1 MKTGQLRVFLAEAG
15 TLAISAIGFIGM
27 KIPYSSPTDVL
38 LALAIGGNDGY
49 GAPQYL
55 CSIHMNTLL
64 NYFLYL
70 LQRLTGIFNIFGLTL
85 IALFTLSFCLLQ
97 LTASERHP
105 VTHLL
110 IAVMQVLC
118 LTHFTY
124 TVVAYIAMGAG
135 ILCLAAGHRSP
146 ARGLC
151 CWFLML
157 TGASLRHNVIISA
170 VALLL
175 PILISRLLPVR
186 SVTDSDLNRTDS
198 HLNRTDSHLN
208 RTDSH
213 LNGTDRHLKRTDR
226 HLNKSRACSLLRMYA
241 AALLLWFLIG
251 SVINPV
257 MYRIHGNVWE
267 NYYSYHEQSLRIRD
281 EQVIDHDKYRAVMDQ
296 VGWSENDLKMARSWM
311 FTDSDV
317 FSAEKL
323 KTAADAVELT
333 DRLDLNPADLIRRL
347 FMTPMAVGFLLV
359 SFIALVF
366 VIRRIRIMSSA
377 GSACSTTSLQY
388 ALCVLLPAAL
398 IPCMMWTA
406 LYVRQRFVD
415 RVAIPFLVLG
425 ILQFTELF
433 EAFLYFDSQNTDT
446 PADNQSASRA
456 ADRQTANR
464 SANSGHTDIR
474 THRMSRSSTFLI
486 AVALSFC
493 VVAAGKIRNT
503 NENVFRSTGGNTSLS
518 TNGNASHGTDETASF
533 SEERQLFRQY
543 LEEHRDTVFITVPG
557 VLNRMTA
564 NIPVVEVSGES
575 AYENAVRTASQLS
588 FSENYYVQCRLLT
601 IEDPEHLLKNLIAP
615 DRPVL
620 LLATGKR
627 EAETIR
633 VFLKEHYGYT
643 GKYTALEDIM
653 PGITVYQY

>member
-64 NYFLYL
+64 NYLLYL

-135 ILCLAAGHRSP
+135 LLCRATGNSSP
-146 ARGLC
+146 ARGIC
-151 CWFLML
+151 CRFLML

-186 SVTDSDLNRTDS
+186 SAANR
-198 HLNRTDSHLN
+198 
-208 RTDSH
+208 H
-213 LNGTDRHLKRTDR
+213 LNGTGH
-226 HLNKSRACSLLRMYA
+226 HLNNSQPGSLLRMYA
-241 AALLLWFLIG
+241 VALLLWFLIG

-267 NYYSYHEQSLRIRD
+267 NYYSYHEQSLRIKD
-281 EQVIDHDKYRAVMDQ
+281 EQVIDHGKYLAVMDQ
-296 VGWSENDLKMARSWM
+296 VGWSENDLKMARSLM

-323 KTAADAVELT
+323 KTTADAVELT

-347 FMTPMAVGFLLV
+347 FMTPMAVGFLVV
-359 SFIALVF
+359 SCIALVF
-366 VIRRIRIMSSA
+366 AIRRIRIMSSA
-377 GSACSTTSLQY
+377 GSSYSAASSQY

-415 RVAIPFLVLG
+415 RVAIPFLVFG

-446 PADNQSASRA
+446 PADSQSASRS
-456 ADRQTANR
+456 
-464 SANSGHTDIR
+464 SAI
-474 THRMSRSSTFLI
+474 LI

-493 VVAAGKIRNT
+493 VVAASQIRNT
-503 NENVFRSTGGNTSLS
+503 NENVFRSTGGNTSLSTNGNTSLS

-588 FSENYYVQCRLLT
+588 FSENYYDQCRRLT
-601 IEDPEHLLKNLIAP
+601 IEDPDHLLKNLIAP
-615 DRPVL
+615 DRRVL

-633 VFLKEHYGYT
+633 VYLKEHYGYT

>member
-64 NYFLYL
+64 NYLLYL
-70 LQRLTGIFNIFGLTL
+70 LQRLAGIFNIFGLTL

-146 ARGLC
+146 ARNIC

-208 RTDSH
+208 
-213 LNGTDRHLKRTDR
+213 GTDRHLKRTDR
-226 HLNKSRACSLLRMYA
+226 HLNKSRAYTLLRMYA

-347 FMTPMAVGFLLV
+347 FMTPMAVGFLVV
-359 SFIALVF
+359 SCIALVF
-366 VIRRIRIMSSA
+366 AFRRIRRMNSVGSSYTA
-377 GSACSTTSLQY
+377 ASFRY

-433 EAFLYFDSQNTDT
+433 EAFLYFDSQNTGT
-446 PADNQSASRA
+446 PADSQSASRS
-456 ADRQTANR
+456 
-464 SANSGHTDIR
+464 SAI
-474 THRMSRSSTFLI
+474 LI

-493 VVAAGKIRNT
+493 VVAASQIRNT
-503 NENVFRSTGGNTSLS
+503 NENVFRSTGGNASLS
-518 TNGNASHGTDETASF
+518 TDETASL

-543 LEEHRDTVFITVPG
+543 LEEHRDTVFLTVPG

-575 AYENAVRTASQLS
+575 AYENVVRTASQLS
-588 FSENYYVQCRLLT
+588 FSENYYDQCRRLT
-601 IEDPEHLLKNLIAP
+601 IEDPDHLFFFFFAP

>member
-64 NYFLYL
+64 NYLLYL

-146 ARGLC
+146 ARNIC

-186 SVTDSDLNRTDS
+186 SVTDSD
-198 HLNRTDSHLN
+198 LN

-323 KTAADAVELT
+323 RTAADAVELT

-347 FMTPMAVGFLLV
+347 FRTPMAVGFLVV
-359 SFIALVF
+359 SCIALVF
-366 VIRRIRIMSSA
+366 AFRRIRIMSSA

-433 EAFLYFDSQNTDT
+433 EAFLYFDSQNTEP
-446 PADNQSASRA
+446 PADNQSASRS
-456 ADRQTANR
+456 
-464 SANSGHTDIR
+464 SAV
-474 THRMSRSSTFLI
+474 LI

-493 VVAAGKIRNT
+493 VVAAGQIRNT
-503 NENVFRSTGGNTSLS
+503 NENVFRSTGGNASLS
-518 TNGNASHGTDETASF
+518 TDETASL

-543 LEEHRDTVFITVPG
+543 LEELRDTVFLTVPG

-575 AYENAVRTASQLS
+575 AYENVVRTASQLS
-588 FSENYYVQCRLLT
+588 FSENYYDQCWRLT
-601 IEDPEHLLKNLIAP
+601 IEDPDHLLKNLIAP

-633 VFLKEHYGYT
+633 VYLKEHYGYT

>member
-64 NYFLYL
+64 NYLLYL

-186 SVTDSDLNRTDS
+186 SVTDSD
-198 HLNRTDSHLN
+198 LN

-347 FMTPMAVGFLLV
+347 FMTPMAVGFLVV
-359 SFIALVF
+359 SCIALVF
-366 VIRRIRIMSSA
+366 AFRRIRRMNSA
-377 GSACSTTSLQY
+377 GSSYTAASFRY

-433 EAFLYFDSQNTDT
+433 EAFLYFDSQNTEP
-446 PADNQSASRA
+446 PADNQSASRS
-456 ADRQTANR
+456 
-464 SANSGHTDIR
+464 SAV
-474 THRMSRSSTFLI
+474 LI

-493 VVAAGKIRNT
+493 IVAAGQIRNI
-503 NENVFRSTGGNTSLS
+503 NENVFRSTGGNASLS
-518 TNGNASHGTDETASF
+518 TDETASL

-543 LEEHRDTVFITVPG
+543 LEEHRDTVFLTVPG

-575 AYENAVRTASQLS
+575 AYENVVRTASQLS
-588 FSENYYVQCRLLT
+588 FSENYYDQCWRLT
-601 IEDPEHLLKNLIAP
+601 IEDPDHLLKNLIAP

-633 VFLKEHYGYT
+633 VYLKEHYGYT

>member
-64 NYFLYL
+64 NYLLYL
-70 LQRLTGIFNIFGLTL
+70 LQRLAGIFNIFDLTL

-146 ARGLC
+146 ARGLY

-186 SVTDSDLNRTDS
+186 SVTDSD
-198 HLNRTDSHLN
+198 LN

-347 FMTPMAVGFLLV
+347 FMTPMAVGFLVV
-359 SFIALVF
+359 SCIALVF
-366 VIRRIRIMSSA
+366 AFRRIRRMNSVGSSYTA
-377 GSACSTTSLQY
+377 ASFRY

-433 EAFLYFDSQNTDT
+433 EAFLYFDSQNTEP
-446 PADNQSASRA
+446 PADNQSASRS
-456 ADRQTANR
+456 
-464 SANSGHTDIR
+464 SAV
-474 THRMSRSSTFLI
+474 LI

-493 VVAAGKIRNT
+493 IVAAGQIRNI
-503 NENVFRSTGGNTSLS
+503 NENVFRSTGGNASLS
-518 TNGNASHGTDETASF
+518 TDETASL

-543 LEEHRDTVFITVPG
+543 LEEHRDTVFLTVPG

-575 AYENAVRTASQLS
+575 AYENVVRTASQLS
-588 FSENYYVQCRLLT
+588 FSENYYDQCWRLT
-601 IEDPEHLLKNLIAP
+601 IEDPDHLLKNLIAP

-633 VFLKEHYGYT
+633 VYLKEHYGYT

>member
-1 MKTGQLRVFLAEAG
+1 
-15 TLAISAIGFIGM
+15 
-27 KIPYSSPTDVL
+27 
-38 LALAIGGNDGY
+38 
-49 GAPQYL
+49 
-55 CSIHMNTLL
+55 
-64 NYFLYL
+64 
-70 LQRLTGIFNIFGLTL
+70 
-85 IALFTLSFCLLQ
+85 
-97 LTASERHP
+97 
-105 VTHLL
+105 
-110 IAVMQVLC
+110 
-118 LTHFTY
+118 
-124 TVVAYIAMGAG
+124 
-135 ILCLAAGHRSP
+135 
-146 ARGLC
+146 
-151 CWFLML
+151 
-157 TGASLRHNVIISA
+157 
-170 VALLL
+170 
-175 PILISRLLPVR
+175 
-186 SVTDSDLNRTDS
+186 
-198 HLNRTDSHLN
+198 
-208 RTDSH
+208 
-213 LNGTDRHLKRTDR
+213 
-226 HLNKSRACSLLRMYA
+226 MYA

-317 FSAEKL
+317 FSAEKF
-323 KTAADAVELT
+323 KTTADAVELT

-347 FMTPMAVGFLLV
+347 FMTPMAVGFLVV
-359 SFIALVF
+359 SCIALVF
-366 VIRRIRIMSSA
+366 AFRHIRIMSGA
-377 GSACSTTSLQY
+377 GSAYSAASLQY

-446 PADNQSASRA
+446 PADSQSASRS
-456 ADRQTANR
+456 
-464 SANSGHTDIR
+464 SAI
-474 THRMSRSSTFLI
+474 LI

-493 VVAAGKIRNT
+493 VVAASQIRNT

-518 TNGNASHGTDETASF
+518 TNGNASLSTDETASF

-588 FSENYYVQCRLLT
+588 FSENYYDQCRRLS
-601 IEDPEHLLKNLIAP
+601 IDDPDHLIKNLITQ
-615 DRPVL
+615 DRPIL

-643 GKYTALEDIM
+643 GQYTALEDIM

>member
-64 NYFLYL
+64 NYLLYL

-186 SVTDSDLNRTDS
+186 SVTDSD
-198 HLNRTDSHLN
+198 LN

-347 FMTPMAVGFLLV
+347 FMTPMAVGFLVV
-359 SFIALVF
+359 SCIALVF
-366 VIRRIRIMSSA
+366 AFRRIRRMNSA
-377 GSACSTTSLQY
+377 GSSYTAASFRY

-446 PADNQSASRA
+446 PADNQSASRS
-456 ADRQTANR
+456 
-464 SANSGHTDIR
+464 SAV
-474 THRMSRSSTFLI
+474 LI

-493 VVAAGKIRNT
+493 IVAAGQIRNI
-503 NENVFRSTGGNTSLS
+503 NENVFRSTGGNASLS
-518 TNGNASHGTDETASF
+518 TDETASL

-575 AYENAVRTASQLS
+575 AYENVVRTASQLS
-588 FSENYYVQCRLLT
+588 FSENYYDQCWRLT
-601 IEDPEHLLKNLIAP
+601 IEDPDHLLKNLIAP

>member
-198 HLNRTDSHLN
+198 HLN
-208 RTDSH
+208 
-213 LNGTDRHLKRTDR
+213 GTDRHLKRTNR

-323 KTAADAVELT
+323 RTAADAVELT

-347 FMTPMAVGFLLV
+347 FMTPMAVGFLVV
-359 SFIALVF
+359 SCIALVF
-366 VIRRIRIMSSA
+366 AIRRIRIMSSA
-377 GSACSTTSLQY
+377 GSSYSAASSQY

-446 PADNQSASRA
+446 PADSQSASRS
-456 ADRQTANR
+456 
-464 SANSGHTDIR
+464 SA
-474 THRMSRSSTFLI
+474 FLI

-493 VVAAGKIRNT
+493 VVAASQIRNT
-503 NENVFRSTGGNTSLS
+503 NENVFRSTGGNASLS
-518 TNGNASHGTDETASF
+518 TDETASHGTDETASL

-543 LEEHRDTVFITVPG
+543 LEEHRDTVF
-557 VLNRMTA
+557 
-564 NIPVVEVSGES
+564 GES
-575 AYENAVRTASQLS
+575 AYENVVRTASQLS
-588 FSENYYVQCRLLT
+588 FSENYYDQCWRLT
-601 IEDPEHLLKNLIAP
+601 IEDPDHLLKNLIAP

>member
-64 NYFLYL
+64 NYLLYL

-208 RTDSH
+208 
-213 LNGTDRHLKRTDR
+213 GTDRHLKRTDR
-226 HLNKSRACSLLRMYA
+226 HLNKSRAYSLLRMYA

-347 FMTPMAVGFLLV
+347 FMTPMAVGFLVV
-359 SFIALVF
+359 SCIALVF
-366 VIRRIRIMSSA
+366 AFRRIRRMNSA
-377 GSACSTTSLQY
+377 GSSYTAASFRY

-446 PADNQSASRA
+446 PADNQSASRS
-456 ADRQTANR
+456 
-464 SANSGHTDIR
+464 SA
-474 THRMSRSSTFLI
+474 FLI

-493 VVAAGKIRNT
+493 VVAASQIRNT

-588 FSENYYVQCRLLT
+588 FSENYYGQCRLLT
-601 IEDPEHLLKNLIAP
+601 IEDPDHLIKNLITQ

>member
-64 NYFLYL
+64 NYLLYL

-208 RTDSH
+208 
-213 LNGTDRHLKRTDR
+213 GTDRHLKRTDR
-226 HLNKSRACSLLRMYA
+226 HPNNPRPGSLLRMYA

-323 KTAADAVELT
+323 QTTADAVELT

-347 FMTPMAVGFLLV
+347 FMTPMAVGFLVV
-359 SFIALVF
+359 SCIALVF
-366 VIRRIRIMSSA
+366 AIRRIRIMSSA
-377 GSACSTTSLQY
+377 GSSYSAASSQY

-433 EAFLYFDSQNTDT
+433 AVFLSFDSQNTDT
-446 PADNQSASRA
+446 PADNQSASRS
-456 ADRQTANR
+456 
-464 SANSGHTDIR
+464 SA
-474 THRMSRSSTFLI
+474 FLI

-493 VVAAGKIRNT
+493 VVAASQIRNT
-503 NENVFRSTGGNTSLS
+503 NENVFRSTGGNASLS
-518 TNGNASHGTDETASF
+518 TDETASHGTDETASF

-588 FSENYYVQCRLLT
+588 FSENYYGQCRLLT
-601 IEDPEHLLKNLIAP
+601 IEDPDHLIKNLITQ

>member
-198 HLNRTDSHLN
+198 HLN
-208 RTDSH
+208 
-213 LNGTDRHLKRTDR
+213 GTDRHLKRTDR

-347 FMTPMAVGFLLV
+347 FMTPMAVGFLVV
-359 SFIALVF
+359 SCIALVF
-366 VIRRIRIMSSA
+366 AFRRIRRMNSA
-377 GSACSTTSLQY
+377 GSSYTAASFRY

-446 PADNQSASRA
+446 PADNQSASRS
-456 ADRQTANR
+456 
-464 SANSGHTDIR
+464 SAV
-474 THRMSRSSTFLI
+474 LI

-493 VVAAGKIRNT
+493 VVAAGQIRNT
-503 NENVFRSTGGNTSLS
+503 NENVFRSTGGNASLS
-518 TNGNASHGTDETASF
+518 TDETASHGTDETASF

-588 FSENYYVQCRLLT
+588 FSENYYGQCRLLT
-601 IEDPEHLLKNLIAP
+601 IEDPDHLLKNLVVP

-633 VFLKEHYGYT
+633 VYLKEHYGYT

>member
-64 NYFLYL
+64 NYLLYL
-70 LQRLTGIFNIFGLTL
+70 LQRLAGIFNIFDLTL

-146 ARGLC
+146 ARGLY

-198 HLNRTDSHLN
+198 HLNGTDRHLK
-208 RTDSH
+208 R
-213 LNGTDRHLKRTDR
+213 TDRHLKRTDR

-347 FMTPMAVGFLLV
+347 FMTPMAVGFLVV
-359 SFIALVF
+359 SCIALVF
-366 VIRRIRIMSSA
+366 AFRRIRRMNSVGSSYTA
-377 GSACSTTSLQY
+377 ASFRY

-433 EAFLYFDSQNTDT
+433 EAFLYFDSQNTEP
-446 PADNQSASRA
+446 PADNQSASRS
-456 ADRQTANR
+456 
-464 SANSGHTDIR
+464 SAV
-474 THRMSRSSTFLI
+474 LI

-493 VVAAGKIRNT
+493 IVAAGQIRNI
-503 NENVFRSTGGNTSLS
+503 NENVFRSTGGNASLS
-518 TNGNASHGTDETASF
+518 TDETASL

-543 LEEHRDTVFITVPG
+543 LEEHRDTVFLTVPG

-575 AYENAVRTASQLS
+575 AYENVVRTASQLS
-588 FSENYYVQCRLLT
+588 FSENYYDQCWRLT
-601 IEDPEHLLKNLIAP
+601 IEDPDHLLKNLIAP

-633 VFLKEHYGYT
+633 VYLKEHYGYT

>member
-64 NYFLYL
+64 NYLLYL

-135 ILCLAAGHRSP
+135 ILCLAAGRRSP
-146 ARGLC
+146 ARNIC

-198 HLNRTDSHLN
+198 HLNGTDRHLK
-208 RTDSH
+208 R
-213 LNGTDRHLKRTDR
+213 TDRHLKRTDR

-347 FMTPMAVGFLLV
+347 FMTPMAVGFLVV
-359 SFIALVF
+359 SCIALVF

-446 PADNQSASRA
+446 PADNQSASRS
-456 ADRQTANR
+456 
-464 SANSGHTDIR
+464 SA
-474 THRMSRSSTFLI
+474 FLI

-493 VVAAGKIRNT
+493 VVAASQIRNT
-503 NENVFRSTGGNTSLS
+503 NENVFRSTGGNASLS
-518 TNGNASHGTDETASF
+518 TDETASL

-588 FSENYYVQCRLLT
+588 FSENYYDQCRRLT
-601 IEDPEHLLKNLIAP
+601 IEDPDHLLKNLIAP

>member
-1 MKTGQLRVFLAEAG
+1 MKTGRLRVLLAEAG

-38 LALAIGGNDGY
+38 LTLAIGGHDGF

-64 NYFLYL
+64 NYLLYL

-198 HLNRTDSHLN
+198 HLN
-208 RTDSH
+208 
-213 LNGTDRHLKRTDR
+213 GTDRHLKRTDR
-226 HLNKSRACSLLRMYA
+226 HLNKSQAYSLLRMYA

-347 FMTPMAVGFLLV
+347 FMTPMAVGFLVV
-359 SFIALVF
+359 SCIALVF
-366 VIRRIRIMSSA
+366 AFRRIRIMSSA
-377 GSACSTTSLQY
+377 GSAYSAASLQY

-446 PADNQSASRA
+446 PADS
-456 ADRQTANR
+456 QTA
-464 SANSGHTDIR
+464 
-474 THRMSRSSTFLI
+474 SRSSAILI

-493 VVAAGKIRNT
+493 VVAAGQIRNT
-503 NENVFRSTGGNTSLS
+503 NENVFRSTGGNASLS
-518 TNGNASHGTDETASF
+518 TDETASL

-543 LEEHRDTVFITVPG
+543 LEEHRDTVFLTVPG

-588 FSENYYVQCRLLT
+588 FSENYYDQCRRLS
-601 IEDPEHLLKNLIAP
+601 IDDPDHLIKNLITQ
-615 DRPVL
+615 DRPIL

-643 GKYTALEDIM
+643 GQYTALEDIM

>member
-15 TLAISAIGFIGM
+15 TLVISAIGFIGM

-38 LALAIGGNDGY
+38 LTLAIGGHDGF

-198 HLNRTDSHLN
+198 HLN
-208 RTDSH
+208 
-213 LNGTDRHLKRTDR
+213 GTDRHLKRTDR

-317 FSAEKL
+317 FSAEKF
-323 KTAADAVELT
+323 KTTADAVELT

-347 FMTPMAVGFLLV
+347 FMTPMAVGFLVV
-359 SFIALVF
+359 SCIALVF
-366 VIRRIRIMSSA
+366 AIWRIRIMSSA
-377 GSACSTTSLQY
+377 GSSYSAASSQY

-446 PADNQSASRA
+446 PADSQSASRS
-456 ADRQTANR
+456 
-464 SANSGHTDIR
+464 SAI
-474 THRMSRSSTFLI
+474 LI

-493 VVAAGKIRNT
+493 VVAASQIRNT
-503 NENVFRSTGGNTSLS
+503 NENVFRSTGGNASLS
-518 TNGNASHGTDETASF
+518 TDETASL

-588 FSENYYVQCRLLT
+588 FSENYYDQCRRLT
-601 IEDPEHLLKNLIAP
+601 IEDPDHLLKNLIAP
-615 DRPVL
+615 DHPAL

>member
-15 TLAISAIGFIGM
+15 TLVISAIGFIGM

-38 LALAIGGNDGY
+38 LTLAIGGHDGF

-64 NYFLYL
+64 NYLLYL
-70 LQRLTGIFNIFGLTL
+70 LQRLAGIFNIFGLTL

-186 SVTDSDLNRTDS
+186 SVTDSDLNGTDS
-198 HLNRTDSHLN
+198 
-208 RTDSH
+208 
-213 LNGTDRHLKRTDR
+213 

-317 FSAEKL
+317 FSAEKF
-323 KTAADAVELT
+323 KTTADAVELT

-347 FMTPMAVGFLLV
+347 FMTPMAVGFLVV
-359 SFIALVF
+359 SCIALVF
-366 VIRRIRIMSSA
+366 AIWRIRIMSSA
-377 GSACSTTSLQY
+377 GSAYSAASLQY

-446 PADNQSASRA
+446 PADSQSASRS
-456 ADRQTANR
+456 
-464 SANSGHTDIR
+464 SAI
-474 THRMSRSSTFLI
+474 LI

-493 VVAAGKIRNT
+493 VVAASQIRNT
-503 NENVFRSTGGNTSLS
+503 NENVFRSTGGNASLS
-518 TNGNASHGTDETASF
+518 TDETASL

-575 AYENAVRTASQLS
+575 AYENVVRTASQLS
-588 FSENYYVQCRLLT
+588 FSENYYDQCWRLT
-601 IEDPEHLLKNLIAP
+601 IEDPDHLLKNLIAP

-643 GKYTALEDIM
+643 GQYTALEDIM

>member
-198 HLNRTDSHLN
+198 HLNGTDRHLK
-208 RTDSH
+208 R
-213 LNGTDRHLKRTDR
+213 TDRHLKRTDR

-347 FMTPMAVGFLLV
+347 FMTPMAVGFLVV
-359 SFIALVF
+359 SCIALVF
-366 VIRRIRIMSSA
+366 AFRRIRRMNSA
-377 GSACSTTSLQY
+377 GSSYTAASFRY

-433 EAFLYFDSQNTDT
+433 EAFLYFDSQNTEP
-446 PADNQSASRA
+446 PADNQSASRS
-456 ADRQTANR
+456 
-464 SANSGHTDIR
+464 SAV
-474 THRMSRSSTFLI
+474 LI

-493 VVAAGKIRNT
+493 IVAAGQIRNI
-503 NENVFRSTGGNTSLS
+503 NENVFRSTGGNASLS
-518 TNGNASHGTDETASF
+518 TDETASL

-588 FSENYYVQCRLLT
+588 FSENYYGQCRLLT
-601 IEDPEHLLKNLIAP
+601 IEDPDHLIKNLITQ

>member
-55 CSIHMNTLL
+55 CSLHMNTLL
-64 NYFLYL
+64 NFFLYL

-146 ARGLC
+146 ARGLY

-186 SVTDSDLNRTDS
+186 SATDSD
-198 HLNRTDSHLN
+198 LN

-251 SVINPV
+251 SVINPA

-323 KTAADAVELT
+323 RTAADAVELT

-347 FMTPMAVGFLLV
+347 FMTPMAVGFLVV
-359 SFIALVF
+359 SCIALVF
-366 VIRRIRIMSSA
+366 AFRRIRIMSSA

-446 PADNQSASRA
+446 PADNQSASRS
-456 ADRQTANR
+456 
-464 SANSGHTDIR
+464 SA
-474 THRMSRSSTFLI
+474 FLI

-493 VVAAGKIRNT
+493 VLAAGQIRNT
-503 NENVFRSTGGNTSLS
+503 NENVFRSTGGNASLS
-518 TNGNASHGTDETASF
+518 TDETASHGTDETASL

-588 FSENYYVQCRLLT
+588 FSENYYDQCRRLT
-601 IEDPEHLLKNLIAP
+601 IEDPDHLLKNLIAP
-615 DRPVL
+615 DRPIL

>member
-70 LQRLTGIFNIFGLTL
+70 LQRLTGIFNIFGLAL
-85 IALFTLSFCLLQ
+85 IALFTLSFCLLH

-110 IAVMQVLC
+110 ITVMQVLC

-186 SVTDSDLNRTDS
+186 SVTDS
-198 HLNRTDSHLN
+198 HLN

-251 SVINPV
+251 SVINPA

-281 EQVIDHDKYRAVMDQ
+281 AQVIDHDKYRAVMDQ

-347 FMTPMAVGFLLV
+347 FMTPMAVGFLVV
-359 SFIALVF
+359 SCIALVF
-366 VIRRIRIMSSA
+366 AFRRIRIMSSA
-377 GSACSTTSLQY
+377 GSACSTASLQY

-446 PADNQSASRA
+446 PADNQSASRS
-456 ADRQTANR
+456 
-464 SANSGHTDIR
+464 SA
-474 THRMSRSSTFLI
+474 FLI

-493 VVAAGKIRNT
+493 VVAASQIRNT

-588 FSENYYVQCRLLT
+588 FSENYYGQCRLLT
-601 IEDPEHLLKNLIAP
+601 IEDPDHLIKNLITQ

>member
-1 MKTGQLRVFLAEAG
+1 
-15 TLAISAIGFIGM
+15 M

-38 LALAIGGNDGY
+38 LTLAIGGHDGF

-64 NYFLYL
+64 NYLLYL

-135 ILCLAAGHRSP
+135 ILCLASGHRSP

-186 SVTDSDLNRTDS
+186 SVTDSD
-198 HLNRTDSHLN
+198 LN

-323 KTAADAVELT
+323 RTAADAVELT

-347 FMTPMAVGFLLV
+347 FMTPMAVGFLVV
-359 SFIALVF
+359 SCIALVF
-366 VIRRIRIMSSA
+366 AIRRIRIMSSA
-377 GSACSTTSLQY
+377 GSAYSAASLQY

-415 RVAIPFLVLG
+415 RVAIPFLVL
-425 ILQFTELF
+425 
-433 EAFLYFDSQNTDT
+433 A
-446 PADNQSASRA
+446 P
-456 ADRQTANR
+456 
-464 SANSGHTDIR
+464 
-474 THRMSRSSTFLI
+474 
-486 AVALSFC
+486 
-493 VVAAGKIRNT
+493 
-503 NENVFRSTGGNTSLS
+503 
-518 TNGNASHGTDETASF
+518 
-533 SEERQLFRQY
+533 
-543 LEEHRDTVFITVPG
+543 
-557 VLNRMTA
+557 
-564 NIPVVEVSGES
+564 
-575 AYENAVRTASQLS
+575 
-588 FSENYYVQCRLLT
+588 LT
-601 IEDPEHLLKNLIAP
+601 IKAP
-615 DRPVL
+615 
-620 LLATGKR
+620 A
-627 EAETIR
+627 EAPR
-633 VFLKEHYGYT
+633 S
-643 GKYTALEDIM
+643 
-653 PGITVYQY
+653 

>member
-64 NYFLYL
+64 NYLLYL

-135 ILCLAAGHRSP
+135 ILCLAAGRRSP
-146 ARGLC
+146 ARNIC

-198 HLNRTDSHLN
+198 HLNGTDRHLK
-208 RTDSH
+208 R
-213 LNGTDRHLKRTDR
+213 TDRHLKRTDR

-347 FMTPMAVGFLLV
+347 FMTPMAVGFLVV
-359 SFIALVF
+359 SCIALVF
-366 VIRRIRIMSSA
+366 AIRRIRIMSSA
-377 GSACSTTSLQY
+377 GSAYSAASLQY

-446 PADNQSASRA
+446 PADNQSASRS
-456 ADRQTANR
+456 
-464 SANSGHTDIR
+464 SA
-474 THRMSRSSTFLI
+474 FLI

-493 VVAAGKIRNT
+493 VVAASQIRNT

-518 TNGNASHGTDETASF
+518 TNGNASLSTDETASF

-588 FSENYYVQCRLLT
+588 FSENYYDQCRRLT
-601 IEDPEHLLKNLIAP
+601 IEDPDHLLKNLIAP

>member
-64 NYFLYL
+64 NYLLYL
-70 LQRLTGIFNIFGLTL
+70 LQRLTGIFNICGLTL

-198 HLNRTDSHLN
+198 HLN
-208 RTDSH
+208 
-213 LNGTDRHLKRTDR
+213 GTDRHLKRTDR

-317 FSAEKL
+317 FSAEKF
-323 KTAADAVELT
+323 KTTADAVELT

-347 FMTPMAVGFLLV
+347 FMTPMAVGFLVV
-359 SFIALVF
+359 SCIALVF
-366 VIRRIRIMSSA
+366 AFRRIRIMSSA
-377 GSACSTTSLQY
+377 GSSYSAASSQY

-446 PADNQSASRA
+446 PADSQSASRS
-456 ADRQTANR
+456 
-464 SANSGHTDIR
+464 SAI
-474 THRMSRSSTFLI
+474 LI
-486 AVALSFC
+486 AVVLSFC
-493 VVAAGKIRNT
+493 VVAASQIRNT
-503 NENVFRSTGGNTSLS
+503 NENVFRSTGGNASLS
-518 TNGNASHGTDETASF
+518 TDETASHGTDETASF

-588 FSENYYVQCRLLT
+588 FSENYYDQCRRLT
-601 IEDPEHLLKNLIAP
+601 IEDPDHLLKNLIAP
-615 DRPVL
+615 DRPIL

>member
-64 NYFLYL
+64 NYLLYL
-70 LQRLTGIFNIFGLTL
+70 LQRLAGIFNIFGLTL

-146 ARGLC
+146 ARGLY

-198 HLNRTDSHLN
+198 HLNGTDRHLK
-208 RTDSH
+208 R
-213 LNGTDRHLKRTDR
+213 TDRHLKRTDR

-323 KTAADAVELT
+323 RTAADAVELT

-347 FMTPMAVGFLLV
+347 FMTPMAVGFLVV
-359 SFIALVF
+359 SCIALVF
-366 VIRRIRIMSSA
+366 AFRRIRIMNSA
-377 GSACSTTSLQY
+377 GSAYSAASLQY

-446 PADNQSASRA
+446 PADNQSASRS
-456 ADRQTANR
+456 
-464 SANSGHTDIR
+464 SAV
-474 THRMSRSSTFLI
+474 LI

-493 VVAAGKIRNT
+493 VVAASQIRNT
-503 NENVFRSTGGNTSLS
+503 NENVFRSTGGNASLS
-518 TNGNASHGTDETASF
+518 TDETASF

-588 FSENYYVQCRLLT
+588 FSENYYDQCRRLT
-601 IEDPEHLLKNLIAP
+601 IEDPDHLLKNLIAP

-633 VFLKEHYGYT
+633 VYLKEHYGYT
-643 GKYTALEDIM
+643 GQYTALEDIM

>member
-1 MKTGQLRVFLAEAG
+1 MKTGRLRVFLAEAG

-38 LALAIGGNDGY
+38 LTLAIGGHDGF

-135 ILCLAAGHRSP
+135 LLCLAAGRRSP
-146 ARGLC
+146 ARNIC

-198 HLNRTDSHLN
+198 HLNGTDRHLK
-208 RTDSH
+208 R
-213 LNGTDRHLKRTDR
+213 TDRHLKRTDR

-347 FMTPMAVGFLLV
+347 FMTPMAVGFLVV
-359 SFIALVF
+359 SCIALVF
-366 VIRRIRIMSSA
+366 AIRRIRIMSSA
-377 GSACSTTSLQY
+377 GSSYSAASSQY

-433 EAFLYFDSQNTDT
+433 EAFLYFGSQNTDT
-446 PADNQSASRA
+446 PAYNQSASRS
-456 ADRQTANR
+456 
-464 SANSGHTDIR
+464 SAV
-474 THRMSRSSTFLI
+474 LI

-493 VVAAGKIRNT
+493 VVAAGQIRNT
-503 NENVFRSTGGNTSLS
+503 NENVFRSTGGNASLS
-518 TNGNASHGTDETASF
+518 TDETASHGTDETASL

-543 LEEHRDTVFITVPG
+543 LEEHRDTVFLTVPG

-575 AYENAVRTASQLS
+575 AYENVVRTASQLS
-588 FSENYYVQCRLLT
+588 FSENYYDQCWRLT
-601 IEDPEHLLKNLIAP
+601 IEDPDHLLKNLIAP

>member
-15 TLAISAIGFIGM
+15 TLVISAIGFIGM

-38 LALAIGGNDGY
+38 LTLAIGGHDGF

-146 ARGLC
+146 ARGLY

-186 SVTDSDLNRTDS
+186 SVTDSD
-198 HLNRTDSHLN
+198 LNRTDSHLN

-347 FMTPMAVGFLLV
+347 FMTPMAVGFLVV
-359 SFIALVF
+359 SCIALVF
-366 VIRRIRIMSSA
+366 AFRRIRRMNSA
-377 GSACSTTSLQY
+377 GSSYTAASFRY

-446 PADNQSASRA
+446 PADSQSASRS
-456 ADRQTANR
+456 
-464 SANSGHTDIR
+464 SAI
-474 THRMSRSSTFLI
+474 LI
-486 AVALSFC
+486 AVVLSFC
-493 VVAAGKIRNT
+493 VVAASQIRNT
-503 NENVFRSTGGNTSLS
+503 NENVFRSTGGNASLS
-518 TNGNASHGTDETASF
+518 TDETASHGTDETASF

-543 LEEHRDTVFITVPG
+543 LEEHRDTVFLTVPG

-588 FSENYYVQCRLLT
+588 FSENYYGQCRLLT
-601 IEDPEHLLKNLIAP
+601 IEDPDHLIKNLITQ

>member
-64 NYFLYL
+64 NYLLYL
-70 LQRLTGIFNIFGLTL
+70 LQRLAGIFNIFGLTL

-186 SVTDSDLNRTDS
+186 SVTDSD
-198 HLNRTDSHLN
+198 LN

-347 FMTPMAVGFLLV
+347 FRTPMAVGFLVV
-359 SFIALVF
+359 SCIALVF
-366 VIRRIRIMSSA
+366 AFRRIRIMSSA
-377 GSACSTTSLQY
+377 GSAYSAASLQY

-433 EAFLYFDSQNTDT
+433 EAFLSFDNQNTES
-446 PADNQSASRA
+446 PADNQSASRS
-456 ADRQTANR
+456 
-464 SANSGHTDIR
+464 SAV
-474 THRMSRSSTFLI
+474 LI

-493 VVAAGKIRNT
+493 VVAAGQIRNT

-588 FSENYYVQCRLLT
+588 FSENYYDQCRRLT
-601 IEDPEHLLKNLIAP
+601 IEDPDHLLKNLIAP
-615 DRPVL
+615 DRRVL

-633 VFLKEHYGYT
+633 VYLKEHYGYT

>member
-64 NYFLYL
+64 NYLLYL

-146 ARGLC
+146 ARNIC

-198 HLNRTDSHLN
+198 HLN
-208 RTDSH
+208 
-213 LNGTDRHLKRTDR
+213 GTDRHLKRTDR
-226 HLNKSRACSLLRMYA
+226 HLNKSQAYSLLRMYA

-347 FMTPMAVGFLLV
+347 FMTPMAVGFLVV
-359 SFIALVF
+359 SCIALVF
-366 VIRRIRIMSSA
+366 AFRRIRRMNSVGSSYTA
-377 GSACSTTSLQY
+377 ASFRY

-433 EAFLYFDSQNTDT
+433 EAFLSFDNQNTES
-446 PADNQSASRA
+446 PADNQSASRS
-456 ADRQTANR
+456 
-464 SANSGHTDIR
+464 SAV
-474 THRMSRSSTFLI
+474 LI

-493 VVAAGKIRNT
+493 IVAAGQIRNI
-503 NENVFRSTGGNTSLS
+503 NENVFRSTGGNASLS
-518 TNGNASHGTDETASF
+518 TDETASL

-543 LEEHRDTVFITVPG
+543 LEEHRDTVFLTVPG

-575 AYENAVRTASQLS
+575 AYENVVRTASQLS
-588 FSENYYVQCRLLT
+588 FSENYYDQCWRLT
-601 IEDPEHLLKNLIAP
+601 IEDPDHLIKNLITQ

>member
-15 TLAISAIGFIGM
+15 TLVISAIGFIGM

-38 LALAIGGNDGY
+38 LTLAIGGHDGF

-198 HLNRTDSHLN
+198 HLN
-208 RTDSH
+208 
-213 LNGTDRHLKRTDR
+213 GTDRHLKRTDR

-317 FSAEKL
+317 FSAEKF
-323 KTAADAVELT
+323 KTTADAVELT

-347 FMTPMAVGFLLV
+347 FMTPMAVGFLVV
-359 SFIALVF
+359 SCIALVF
-366 VIRRIRIMSSA
+366 AIWRIRIMSSA
-377 GSACSTTSLQY
+377 GSSYSAASSQY

-446 PADNQSASRA
+446 PADSQSASRS
-456 ADRQTANR
+456 
-464 SANSGHTDIR
+464 SAI
-474 THRMSRSSTFLI
+474 LI

-493 VVAAGKIRNT
+493 VVAAGQIRNT
-503 NENVFRSTGGNTSLS
+503 NENVFRSTGGNASLS
-518 TNGNASHGTDETASF
+518 TDETASL

-588 FSENYYVQCRLLT
+588 FSENYYDQCRRLT
-601 IEDPEHLLKNLIAP
+601 IEDPDHLLKNLIAP
-615 DRPVL
+615 DHPAL

>member
-15 TLAISAIGFIGM
+15 TLVISAIGFIGM

-38 LALAIGGNDGY
+38 LTLAIGGHDGF

-135 ILCLAAGHRSP
+135 ILCLAAGRRSP
-146 ARGLC
+146 ARNIC

-186 SVTDSDLNRTDS
+186 SVTDSDLNGTDS
-198 HLNRTDSHLN
+198 
-208 RTDSH
+208 
-213 LNGTDRHLKRTDR
+213 

-317 FSAEKL
+317 FSAEKF
-323 KTAADAVELT
+323 KTTADAVELT

-347 FMTPMAVGFLLV
+347 FMTPMAVGFLVV
-359 SFIALVF
+359 SCIALVF
-366 VIRRIRIMSSA
+366 AFRRIRIMSSA
-377 GSACSTTSLQY
+377 GSSYSAASSQY

-433 EAFLYFDSQNTDT
+433 EAFLNFDNQNTKS
-446 PADNQSASRA
+446 PADNQSASRS
-456 ADRQTANR
+456 
-464 SANSGHTDIR
+464 SA
-474 THRMSRSSTFLI
+474 FLI

-493 VVAAGKIRNT
+493 VVAASQIRNT
-503 NENVFRSTGGNTSLS
+503 NENVFRSTGGNASLS
-518 TNGNASHGTDETASF
+518 TDETASHGTDETASF

-588 FSENYYVQCRLLT
+588 FSENYYDQCRRLS
-601 IEDPEHLLKNLIAP
+601 IDDPDHLIKNLITQ

>member
-15 TLAISAIGFIGM
+15 TLVISAIGFIGM

-38 LALAIGGNDGY
+38 LTLAIGGHDGF

-135 ILCLAAGHRSP
+135 ILCLAAGRRSP
-146 ARGLC
+146 ARNIC

-186 SVTDSDLNRTDS
+186 SVTDSDLNGTDS
-198 HLNRTDSHLN
+198 
-208 RTDSH
+208 
-213 LNGTDRHLKRTDR
+213 

-317 FSAEKL
+317 FSAEKF
-323 KTAADAVELT
+323 KTTADAVELT

-347 FMTPMAVGFLLV
+347 FMTPMAVGFLVV
-359 SFIALVF
+359 SCIALVF
-366 VIRRIRIMSSA
+366 AIRRIRIMSSA
-377 GSACSTTSLQY
+377 GSSYSAASSQY

-433 EAFLYFDSQNTDT
+433 EAFLNFDNQNTKS
-446 PADNQSASRA
+446 PADNQSASRS
-456 ADRQTANR
+456 
-464 SANSGHTDIR
+464 SA
-474 THRMSRSSTFLI
+474 FLI

-493 VVAAGKIRNT
+493 VVAASQIRNT
-503 NENVFRSTGGNTSLS
+503 NENVFRSTGGNASLS
-518 TNGNASHGTDETASF
+518 TDETASHGTDETASF

-588 FSENYYVQCRLLT
+588 FSENYYDQCRRLT
-601 IEDPEHLLKNLIAP
+601 IEDPDHLIKNLITQ

>member
-1 MKTGQLRVFLAEAG
+1 MKTGRLRVFLAEAG
-15 TLAISAIGFIGM
+15 TLVISAIGFIGM

-38 LALAIGGNDGY
+38 LTLAIGGHDGS

-135 ILCLAAGHRSP
+135 ILCLAAGRRSP
-146 ARGLC
+146 ARNIC

-186 SVTDSDLNRTDS
+186 SVTDSDLNGTDS
-198 HLNRTDSHLN
+198 
-208 RTDSH
+208 
-213 LNGTDRHLKRTDR
+213 

-281 EQVIDHDKYRAVMDQ
+281 EQVINHDKYRAVMDQ
-296 VGWSENDLKMARSWM
+296 VGWSKNDLKMARSWM

-317 FSAEKL
+317 FSAEKF
-323 KTAADAVELT
+323 KTTADAVELT

-347 FMTPMAVGFLLV
+347 FMTPMAVGFLVV
-359 SFIALVF
+359 SCIALVF
-366 VIRRIRIMSSA
+366 AIRRIRIMSSA
-377 GSACSTTSLQY
+377 GSSYSAASSQY

-446 PADNQSASRA
+446 PADSQSASRS
-456 ADRQTANR
+456 
-464 SANSGHTDIR
+464 SAI
-474 THRMSRSSTFLI
+474 LI
-486 AVALSFC
+486 AVVLSFC
-493 VVAAGKIRNT
+493 VVAASQIRNT
-503 NENVFRSTGGNTSLS
+503 NENVFRSTGGNASLS
-518 TNGNASHGTDETASF
+518 TDETASHGTDETASF

-543 LEEHRDTVFITVPG
+543 LEEHRDTVFLTVPG

-588 FSENYYVQCRLLT
+588 FSENYYDQCRRLS
-601 IEDPEHLLKNLIAP
+601 IDDPDHLIKNLITQ
-615 DRPVL
+615 DRPIL

-643 GKYTALEDIM
+643 GQYTALEDIM

>member
-157 TGASLRHNVIISA
+157 TGASLRHNVIISE

-208 RTDSH
+208 
-213 LNGTDRHLKRTDR
+213 GTDRHLKRTDR
-226 HLNKSRACSLLRMYA
+226 HPNNPRPGSLLRMYA
-241 AALLLWFLIG
+241 AALLLWFLLG

-347 FMTPMAVGFLLV
+347 FMTPMAVGFLVV
-359 SFIALVF
+359 SCIALVF
-366 VIRRIRIMSSA
+366 AFRRIRRMNSA
-377 GSACSTTSLQY
+377 GSSYTAASFRY

-433 EAFLYFDSQNTDT
+433 EAFLYFDSQNTEP
-446 PADNQSASRA
+446 PADNQSASRS
-456 ADRQTANR
+456 
-464 SANSGHTDIR
+464 SAV
-474 THRMSRSSTFLI
+474 LI

-493 VVAAGKIRNT
+493 VVAASQIRNT

-564 NIPVVEVSGES
+564 NIPVIEVSGES

-601 IEDPEHLLKNLIAP
+601 IEDPDHLLKNLIAP

>member
-70 LQRLTGIFNIFGLTL
+70 LQRLTGIFNIFGLAL
-85 IALFTLSFCLLQ
+85 IALFTLSFCLLH

-110 IAVMQVLC
+110 ITVMQVLC

-186 SVTDSDLNRTDS
+186 SV
-198 HLNRTDSHLN
+198 TDSHLN

-347 FMTPMAVGFLLV
+347 FMTPMAVGFLVV
-359 SFIALVF
+359 SCIALVF
-366 VIRRIRIMSSA
+366 AFRRIRIMSSA
-377 GSACSTTSLQY
+377 GSACSTASLQY

-446 PADNQSASRA
+446 PADNQSASRS
-456 ADRQTANR
+456 
-464 SANSGHTDIR
+464 SA
-474 THRMSRSSTFLI
+474 FLI

-493 VVAAGKIRNT
+493 VVAASQIRNT

-588 FSENYYVQCRLLT
+588 FSENYYGQCRLLT
-601 IEDPEHLLKNLIAP
+601 IEDPDHLIKNLITQ